1 MLQVFL
7 SLVPSPPPPVPGEA
21 PGMNHD
27 ESLEALTYREFEEV
41 LFRWVSSFVVEEKIW
56 TENEK
61 DENASENVNCF
72 WELAETETDFETG
85 AGVEKWKWKH
95 LFEDLVYC
103 FSSFVS
109 DF

>member
-41 LFRWVSSFVVEEKIW
+41 LLRLFDFFGPGEV
-56 TENEK
+56 
-61 DENASENVNCF
+61 
-72 WELAETETDFETG
+72 LAP
-85 AGVEKWKWKH
+85 KMWKF
-95 LFEDLVYC
+95 LDRQRARRG
-103 FSSFVS
+103 
-109 DF
+109 